1 MDEQLLQAVNEAVSK
16 KKFLKIQYRTELN
29 EYLSVTSL
37 IKKIEEKEG
46 GLKVELATGEE
57 IPFDHLVKVG
67 NVASDQYNSR
77 DFTCDC

>member
-16 KKFLKIQYRTELN
+16 KKFLKIQYRTDLN
-29 EYLSVTSL
+29 EFLTVTAL
-37 IKKIEEKEG
+37 IKKVEENEG
-46 GLKVELATGEE
+46 SLKVELATGEE

-67 NVASDQYNSR
+67 DVASNQFTNR